1 MLLAGSKQ
9 DPSLFSEHV
18 REEDKEEEEEQ
29 PERARRGSVPE
40 PHSSSFTQQITN
52 LPVDRGSPLLPN
64 YFIGFL

>member
-40 PHSSSFTQQITN
+40 PHFSSFTQQITN